1 MCTRVGQRLKLNR
14 EDRNYER
21 TRLLSRLNKQLLI
34 ILKNAQMFSLDSLTK
49 AKEGECNTGCCHQHF
64 HPSPQVGMNL
74 PAACITALPPTGVS
88 VNTLC
93 VASDTFQLR
102 SITATTLLL
111 RCCGQQQQPITD
123 RVLGH
128 VTNH

>member
-1 MCTRVGQRLKLNR
+1 MPCALGGAASELNR
-14 EDRNYER
+14 EDPNYER
-21 TRLLSRLNKQLLI
+21 ARHLSRLNKQLLI
-34 ILKNAQMFSLDSLTK
+34 ILKNAQMFSLHSLTE
-49 AKEGECNTGCCHQHF
+49 AKEGMAHTQAAVIKTVHS
-64 HPSPQVGMNL
+64 SPQVWINL
-74 PAACITALPPTGVS
+74 PAACIIAPPTGVS

-111 RCCGQQQQPITD
+111 RCCGQQQPITD
-123 RVLGH
+123 SVLGH